1 MRQFSAKLITMIS
14 LLLASFAT
22 SANTIT
28 ITGSSTWQPV
38 SFINDEGQPD
48 GIMVDYWK
56 LYAKANNVTVRF
68 KLMPWSDSLT
78 YAANTPDVIHGSL
91 GYTSERAKK
100 LAFSHELPLKRYD
113 VFLFVQKNLPFNDL
127 HLLDSAIVGTVN
139 KSTKHEFLTSRVPE
153 ENIRLFSTFGGL
165 NDAAYR
171 GEIDV
176 FIDDLTTAI
185 YDMNTSGYAGLFTP
199 RRKMHSFPMHFA
211 MSKSHKK
218 NIADIEQGLAKI
230 PAEDIQS
237 IYEKWLPETPATAE
251 IWWLNRNFRA
261 VATLTFV
268 VCLLISVMSYRNRFK
283 LTAEQLKKTLSA
295 LNDSKERLNF
305 VVQND
310 PLTGAKTRH
319 QFYAKL
325 NEQRFSQ
332 SPYAIA
338 VIAITHLK
346 QINETYGQDIGDMAL
361 KHLATQLRLLL
372 SSKTTVSRLNGGEF
386 AVFFEM
392 SDQNQTMRK
401 LQKLQIARQMKSLYI
416 DQQHIPI
423 SFCYGIAC
431 FPNDANEGNEL
442 VKMATMKMR
451 HNKSR
456 AMATSPTDTP
466 RYSPIH
472 QTPVPH

>member
-1 MRQFSAKLITMIS
+1 MRQFSAKSITMMS

-38 SFINDEGQPD
+38 SFINDKGQPD

-56 LYAKANNVTVRF
+56 LYARENNVDVQF
-68 KLMPWSDSLT
+68 ELKPWSDSLT
-78 YAANTPDVIHGSL
+78 YTENTPNVIHGSL
-91 GYTSERAKK
+91 GYTSDRSKK

-113 VFLFVQKNLPFNDL
+113 VFLFVKKNLPFNDL
-127 HLLDSAIVGTVN
+127 NLLDSAIIGTVN

-153 ENIRLFSTFGGL
+153 ENIRLFPTFGGL
-165 NDAAYR
+165 IDAAYR

-185 YDMNTSGYAGLFTP
+185 YHMNTPGYTELFTP
-199 RRKMHSFPMHFA
+199 RRKLHSFPIHFA
-211 MSKSHKK
+211 MSKSNHKK
-218 NIADIEQGLAKI
+218 ISDIEQGLTKI
-230 PAEDIQS
+230 SAEDIQA
-237 IYEKWLPETPATAE
+237 IYEKWLPDSSATTE
-251 IWWLNRNFRA
+251 FKWLNGHLR
-261 VATLTFV
+261 VIATLTFF
-268 VCLLISVMSYRNRFK
+268 VCLLFSLMRYRARFK
-283 LTAEQLKKTLSA
+283 LAAEQLKKTLSA

-332 SPYAIA
+332 SPYSVA
-338 VIAITHLK
+338 VITITHLK
-346 QINETYGQDIGDMAL
+346 QINETYGQYIGDMAL

-392 SDQNQTMRK
+392 SNQNQTMRK

-416 DQQHIPI
+416 DQQNIPI

-431 FPNDANEGNEL
+431 FPNDASEGNEL

-456 AMATSPTDTP
+456 AMSPTTTDSP
-466 RYSPIH
+466 LVRY
-472 QTPVPH
+472 